1 MMKTIECWMCH
12 NSCLRRLKGALEN
25 KTAHGL
31 HMHGLEAMREV
42 PNKSCVLDGMLE
54 KRKLTYLAT
63 GLSTRVPP

>member
-1 MMKTIECWMCH
+1 LDVSQLMFETTERASGKQDHAWP
-12 NSCLRRLKGALEN
+12 
-25 KTAHGL
+25 AH
-31 HMHGLEAMREV
+31 ARTRAIREV